1 MNGVFTHYLPHSLA
15 RSRNPPEVKLLQTFS
30 QVNETDTV
38 WVDSV
43 QHFFQKIYGNENI
56 PGFVLSPQAA
66 FNERVATTLLISK
79 VREREH
85 SNRTICV
92 SGTVTEN

>member
-1 MNGVFTHYLPHSLA
+1 MNGVFTHYLPRSLA

-30 QVNETDTV
+30 HVNETDTV

-66 FNERVATTLLISK
+66 FNERVATTQLISK
-79 VREREH
+79 VCEREGIQ
-85 SNRTICV
+85 TEQYV
-92 SGTVTEN
+92 SLVQ